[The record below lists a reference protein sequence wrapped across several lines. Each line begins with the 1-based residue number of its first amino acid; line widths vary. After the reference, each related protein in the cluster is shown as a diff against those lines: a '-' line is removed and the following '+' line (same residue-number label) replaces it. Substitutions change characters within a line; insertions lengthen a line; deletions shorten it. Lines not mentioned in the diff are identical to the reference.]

1 MQPTVNTQHA
11 FSIIQ
16 DRINAKE
23 REIQQ
28 VLQAAM
34 EKYRRELRANIEY
47 HEHLVTMAEESHD
60 QNLALRHRVLAD
72 IYRSLFERA

>member
-1 MQPTVNTQHA
+1 MQTAASTQNA
-11 FSIIQ
+11 FSVIQ

-34 EKYRRELRANIEY
+34 EKYKRELQANIEY
-47 HEHLVTMAEESHD
+47 HEHLATMAEESHD

-72 IYRSLFERA
+72 IYRSLFDRA